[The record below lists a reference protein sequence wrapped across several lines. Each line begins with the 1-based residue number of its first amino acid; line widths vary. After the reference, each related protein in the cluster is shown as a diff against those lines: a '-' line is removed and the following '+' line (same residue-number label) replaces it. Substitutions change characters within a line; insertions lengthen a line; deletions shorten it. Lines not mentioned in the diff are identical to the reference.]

1 MQDKATHTYRIMA
14 DSNTVAS
21 KTPTRDSKSNRM
33 LWCSGRVDDAS
44 DCEAQSRSPV
54 GLNLAGESTPMS
66 LSQVQANRGPDDNTS
81 FLSPLRKLDQLN
93 LDSQIDFGSKES
105 SSASDEDI
113 GSDQGIVRGYKG
125 TRKHNR
131 RYRSSKIKRYLPLSQ
146 SVSSPV
152 SESGTLERSL
162 SASSDNEFGSNFGN
176 QTIVN
181 ESGSESD
188 GYEDEDSGSG
198 LDTSPRFIKNRKRQL
213 ESPLDVDMVITP
225 VADNK
230 TSDRHRRSYP
240 YLSSTASASAS
251 FKLSFSTSDSTPC
264 PIQPRK
270 RLKFKKSRR
279 LEDTPSLT
287 KLTPC
292 RKTLNVKN
300 FVKTK
305 ATSIPVLLVLNGI
318 SSSAQTEEAS
328 FSSSENEHEEDHF
341 KDENFHRNSMASSPD
356 GVSTFN
362 TSYTRESVKNIEYQS
377 TPISQSTPA
386 NSRPLTPAQYPRPFP
401 EVENPADGYTFVKPI
416 KKPNPYYSYQTP
428 VNGQHSVSQNMKYFY
443 HRNDSVPMPKV
454 SLQSGKYE
462 IVGDLPVT
470 SAGIMNELNK
480 DLHVGDKRI
489 NDPYL
494 INSDYYYSIRKTPS
508 AQDRNTVRQ
517 LYFNSFDKAGKDLRD
532 LKLPLLSNFQENEDL
547 VPSKALQLINDGCSV
562 MNFYKFIQQS
572 NEELVDLLKKE
583 RVKWH
588 PDKWHSRLKDSNL
601 KGTGLVNKE
610 IVDRLSQVLNSILE
624 HHIH

>member
-1 MQDKATHTYRIMA
+1 MQDRATLTYSIMA

-21 KTPTRDSKSNRM
+21 KTPTRDTRGNRM
-33 LWCSGRVDDAS
+33 RWMSSRVDEGS
-44 DCEAQSRSPV
+44 DCEAASRSPV

-105 SSASDEDI
+105 SSASEEDI
-113 GSDQGIVRGYKG
+113 GSDQGIAKGYKG
-125 TRKHNR
+125 TRKHSR
-131 RYRSSKIKRYLPLSQ
+131 RYRLSKGKRDLPSRQ
-146 SVSSPV
+146 SVSSPI

-162 SASSDNEFGSNFGN
+162 GTSSDNEFGSNFGN

-181 ESGSESD
+181 DSGSEND
-188 GYEDEDSGSG
+188 GYEDEDSGSS
-198 LDTSPRFIKNRKRQL
+198 LDTSPQFIKNRKRQL

-230 TSDRHRRSYP
+230 TSDRYRRSYP
-240 YLSSTASASAS
+240 SIPSTTSASAS

-270 RLKFKKSRR
+270 RLKFKRSRP

-287 KLTPC
+287 KLAPFK
-292 RKTLNVKN
+292 KTLNVN
-300 FVKTK
+300 NYVKTK
-305 ATSIPVLLVLNGI
+305 TETIPILQALNGI
-318 SSSAQTEEAS
+318 SDNAQVEEAS
-328 FSSSENEHEEDHF
+328 LSSSENEHEENHF
-341 KDENFHRNSMASSPD
+341 KDENLHGNSMTSSPD
-356 GVSTFN
+356 GVTTFN
-362 TSYTRESVKNIEYQS
+362 TSYTRESVKNTEYQS

-386 NSRPLTPAQYPRPFP
+386 NSRPLTPAQHPQSFP
-401 EVENPADGYTFVKPI
+401 ETEDSGNGYKFVKPI
-416 KKPNPYYSYQTP
+416 KKPNPYYSYKTP
-428 VNGQHSVSQNMKYFY
+428 ENGQPSVSQNMKYFY
-443 HRNDSVPMPKV
+443 HRNDSIPMPKV
-454 SLQSGKYE
+454 TLQNGKYE
-462 IVGDLPVT
+462 IVGDLPIT
-470 SAGIMNELNK
+470 SAGIMNESNE

-494 INSDYYYSIRKTPS
+494 NNSDYYYSITKKPS
-508 AQDRNTVRQ
+508 NQDKIKVRQ
-517 LYFNSFDKAGKDLRD
+517 VYFDSFDKAGSDLQN
-532 LKLPLLSNFQENEDL
+532 LKLPLLPNFQGNEDL
-547 VPSKALQLINDGCSV
+547 SPSKAMQLINDGYSV
-562 MNFYKFIQQS
+562 MNFYKYIQHS

-601 KGTGLVNKE
+601 KGGVLVNKE
-610 IVDRLSQVLNSILE
+610 IVDRLSQVLNSIIE
-624 HHIH
+624 HYMH

>member
-1 MQDKATHTYRIMA
+1 MA

-21 KTPTRDSKSNRM
+21 KTPTRDTRGNRM
-33 LWCSGRVDDAS
+33 LWVSRRVDDGS
-44 DCEAQSRSPV
+44 DCETASRSPV

-66 LSQVQANRGPDDNTS
+66 SSQSQANRGPDDNTS

-105 SSASDEDI
+105 TSASEEDI
-113 GSDQGIVRGYKG
+113 GSDQGIAKGYKG

-131 RYRSSKIKRYLPLSQ
+131 RYRLTKGKRDSPSRQ
-146 SVSSPV
+146 SVSSPA
-152 SESGTLERSL
+152 SESGTLERS
-162 SASSDNEFGSNFGN
+162 SSTSSDNEFGSNFGN

-181 ESGSESD
+181 DSGSEND
-188 GYEDEDSGSG
+188 GYEDEDSVSS
-198 LDTSPRFIKNRKRQL
+198 LETSPRFIKNRKRQL
-213 ESPLDVDMVITP
+213 ESPSDVDMVITP

-230 TSDRHRRSYP
+230 SDHHRRSYP
-240 YLSSTASASAS
+240 SIPSTTSASAS

-270 RLKFKKSRR
+270 RLKFKRSRP
-279 LEDTPSLT
+279 LEDTPSST
-287 KLTPC
+287 KLAPFK
-292 RKTLNVKN
+292 KTLNVN
-300 FVKTK
+300 NYVKTK
-305 ATSIPVLLVLNGI
+305 TETIPILQALNGI
-318 SSSAQTEEAS
+318 SGSAQKEEAS

-341 KDENFHRNSMASSPD
+341 KDEHLHGNSMGSSPD

-362 TSYTRESVKNIEYQS
+362 TSYTRESVKNAEYQS

-386 NSRPLTPAQYPRPFP
+386 NSRPSTPAQHPQSFAETEDSVNGYKF
-401 EVENPADGYTFVKPI
+401 VNPV

-428 VNGQHSVSQNMKYFY
+428 ENGQPSMSQNMKYFY
-443 HRNDSVPMPKV
+443 HRNDSIPMPKV
-454 SLQSGKYE
+454 SLQNGKYE
-462 IVGDLPVT
+462 IVGDLPIT
-470 SAGIMNELNK
+470 SAGIMNESNE

-494 INSDYYYSIRKTPS
+494 NNSDYYYSIRKS
-508 AQDRNTVRQ
+508 SSSQDKIRVRQ
-517 LYFNSFDKAGKDLRD
+517 MYFDSFDKAGSDLQK
-532 LKLPLLSNFQENEDL
+532 LKLPLLSNFQGNEDL
-547 VPSKALQLINDGCSV
+547 SRSKAIQLISDGYSV
-562 MNFYKFIQQS
+562 MNFYKYIQHS

-601 KGTGLVNKE
+601 KDRVLVNKD
-610 IVDRLSQVLNSILE
+610 IVDRLSQVLNSIIE
-624 HHIH
+624 HYMH